1 MEGVELGCFSPFSHI
16 QHRERCI
23 RPHQLYNAPPFSHTV
38 LIYRVGQMCDL
49 PHHSPLPDLNQRFRS
64 TYFPTLLTMTRFGS
78 IFSSSEKS
86 SRAPSRASTFSGT
99 SNKHREL
106 VLYDTPPRSSASRSR
121 GRSKHASTHRPT
133 SANRDESDGYQS
145 DGGATALQM
154 RGAFDGN
161 APRDYFWNPAAKDL
175 WDAAHPPKEEPPREV
190 RDPERTPRHPATE
203 EREACDTETLAP
215 SGVSTIH
222 PPRRRRHRSVHPSS
236 SVKSRSVNYEE
247 GEEDD
252 LGSVAP
258 NQSISQVSDN
268 RGDRYRPATERRPP
282 PPRSGQPLGSTTSG
296 STAYSVTSTQ
306 MEKIVAR
313 AVQEDRDKRR
323 RR

>member
-1 MEGVELGCFSPFSHI
+1 MP
-16 QHRERCI
+16 
-23 RPHQLYNAPPFSHTV
+23 
-38 LIYRVGQMCDL
+38 
-49 PHHSPLPDLNQRFRS
+49 
-64 TYFPTLLTMTRFGS
+64 RFGS
-78 IFSSSEKS
+78 IFSSSKES
-86 SRAPSRASTFSGT
+86 YRAPSRASTISGT

-106 VLYDTPPRSSASRSR
+106 VLYDDSPHSSASRSR
-121 GRSKHASTHRPT
+121 GRSDYTPT
-133 SANRDESDGYQS
+133 LRSATAKSDESDGYQS

-154 RGAFDGN
+154 RGVFDGN